1 MQGTQPGPLAFTLTH
16 TSSPSMNERAHT
28 EKDRAAPII
37 PSNNPQTLMPVSH
50 VFFFYIF
57 LNLIFSKQKGVRR
70 LEAQQGISWWGEVV
84 GVSRFGF
91 PNSVC
96 SGSLSFVPC
105 RSISVFCY
113 SPSTWQYK
121 EMSFCKRKRGGGGVG
136 GGTPLSD
143 LSLGVPPSWREL
155 TMATHLLS

>member
-1 MQGTQPGPLAFTLTH
+1 VSSRVNERPCLRTKDVEHLMQGTQPGPLAFTLTH
-16 TSSPSMNERAHT
+16 TSSPFMNERAHT

-37 PSNNPQTLMPVSH
+37 PSNNPQTLTPVSH

-91 PNSVC
+91 PNCLFWQSFIC
-96 SGSLSFVPC
+96 SLQINIC
-105 RSISVFCY
+105 LLLL
-113 SPSTWQYK
+113 
-121 EMSFCKRKRGGGGVG
+121 
-136 GGTPLSD
+136 PLN
-143 LSLGVPPSWREL
+143 LAV
-155 TMATHLLS
+155 